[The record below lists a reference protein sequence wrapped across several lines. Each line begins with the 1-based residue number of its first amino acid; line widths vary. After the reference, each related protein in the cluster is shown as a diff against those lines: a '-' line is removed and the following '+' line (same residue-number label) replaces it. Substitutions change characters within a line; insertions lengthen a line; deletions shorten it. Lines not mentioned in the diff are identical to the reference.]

1 MFQFIWIIDDIHMC
15 LLIPMTDIS
24 ILNRWQ
30 IWIEKKRTWSYFYI
44 KHNLIQKKILF
55 VPNKMH
61 WFWVQSSLLFFFF
74 CSVFIWKKKENVWI
88 RWCRCLQ
95 TFPYWWLI
103 ASVNSCQL
111 RFIENKFFFF
121 FNVCLFFF
129 FCTNVQ
135 ASSKRTGKHTQKHTL
150 IDRIWVRNRLK
161 NAYHIHN
168 HHHHHQTKTEATE
181 KKKKIGEKKN
191 EEEMHS
197 FSRIKCD
204 RETEKKTGVNNE
216 TKR

>member
-1 MFQFIWIIDDIHMC
+1 
-15 LLIPMTDIS
+15 
-24 ILNRWQ
+24 
-30 IWIEKKRTWSYFYI
+30 
-44 KHNLIQKKILF
+44 
-55 VPNKMH
+55 
-61 WFWVQSSLLFFFF
+61 
-74 CSVFIWKKKENVWI
+74 
-88 RWCRCLQ
+88 
-95 TFPYWWLI
+95 
-103 ASVNSCQL
+103 
-111 RFIENKFFFF
+111 
-121 FNVCLFFF
+121 
-129 FCTNVQ
+129 
-135 ASSKRTGKHTQKHTL
+135 
-150 IDRIWVRNRLK
+150 VRNRLK